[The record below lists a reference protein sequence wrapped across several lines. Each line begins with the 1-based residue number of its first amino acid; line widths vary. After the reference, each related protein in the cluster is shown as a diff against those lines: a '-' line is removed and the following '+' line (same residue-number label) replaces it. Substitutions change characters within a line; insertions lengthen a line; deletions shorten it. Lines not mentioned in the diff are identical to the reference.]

1 MSLRKQ
7 AASLVVMH
15 AADVLQPLVV
25 LPYAGRV
32 LEPIHFGQYAYA
44 LSVGQFAATVV
55 EYGFHWTAQRAAAS
69 ARHQP
74 AVIARLFAEVS
85 ATKAILCL
93 VVTAVGLAAADRL
106 LAISAPVFLC
116 AMLTSV
122 GGILFPAWL
131 FIALERAWQA
141 AIAVVVARSLA
152 LVCFLVFV
160 TSPDQLILAIAIQ
173 AAVPLISGVVSLP
186 FAAPIGYGGFR
197 SVSLSRIGLQLRSGW
212 RGFLFTL
219 VDRTLVILPIPLV
232 EHFAGYVA
240 AGQYSIAEKFVGT
253 TRPFLR
259 VVSDTLLPRVAYY
272 AHHDPTKGLVLVR
285 NSLSTLVVSMA
296 LSLCLFF
303 AAPYVIIVLFGDD
316 FSDATHLVRAMS
328 VLPILMNVNLCT
340 SNLYMFNFGHEQAW
354 TALTVAGLFIFLAA
368 ANFLSV
374 RLADGALAVV
384 LAVVARESVVL
395 VVSTGF
401 FAFGFLRPQR
411 LRAAD
416 LGGPSTHRVPASS
429 MPAARGRS
437 GPPLLDPLR
446 SER

>member
-7 AASLVVMH
+7 AAFLVVMH

-44 LSVGQFAATVV
+44 LSVGQFAATIV
-55 EYGFHWTAQRAAAS
+55 EYGFHWTGQRAAAL

-74 AVIARLFAEVS
+74 AALARLFAEVS

-93 VVTAVGLAAADRL
+93 VVTVVGLIASDRF
-106 LAISAPVFLC
+106 LAISAPMFLC

-141 AIAVVVARSLA
+141 AIAVVVARGLA
-152 LVCFLVFV
+152 LVCFLIFV
-160 TSPDQLILAIAIQ
+160 TSPNQLMLAIAIQ
-173 AAVPLISGVVSLP
+173 AAVPLVSGVVSLP
-186 FAAPIGYGGFR
+186 FAAPIGYGGFQ
-197 SVSLSRIGLQLRSGW
+197 SVTLSQIGAQLRSGW

-219 VDRTLVILPIPLV
+219 VDRIFVILPVPLV
-232 EHFAGYVA
+232 EHFGGYVA
-240 AGQYSIAEKFVGT
+240 AGQYSVAEKFVGA

-272 AHHDPTKGLVLVR
+272 AHHDYTSGLALIR
-285 NSLSTLVVSMA
+285 NSLSTLVVSTA

-303 AAPYVIIVLFGDD
+303 IAPYFIIILFGED
-316 FSDATHLVRAMS
+316 FSDAASLVRPMS
-328 VLPILMNVNLCT
+328 VIPILMNVNLCT
-340 SNLYMFNFGHEQAW
+340 SNLYMFNFGHERAW
-354 TALTVAGLFIFLAA
+354 TSLTVAGLVIFLAV
-368 ANFLSV
+368 ANVLSV

-401 FAFGFLRPQR
+401 FAFGFLRPHR

-429 MPAARGRS
+429 MPATRGRS